1 MHNLLTNINE
11 LLNNTNM
18 KARAGRKPKTK
29 GINVEEL
36 NNWIA
41 DDEKKIAAIKCQALL
56 SLSLGN
62 SVADVCKVFNVTRE
76 SIRVWRN
83 IIQEKGPE
91 GLISQSKRG
100 RKSHLSAELK
110 RDLKKVLAKPPYAI
124 GYKASKWSG
133 KVLCLY
139 LKEQYGVKI
148 AKRTAQLWMKKI

>member
-1 MHNLLTNINE
+1 
-11 LLNNTNM
+11 M
-18 KARAGRKPKTK
+18 KAKAGRKPNTS
-29 GINVEEL
+29 GINAEKL
-36 NNWIA
+36 KKWIG
-41 DDEKKIAAIKCQALL
+41 DDEKKIAAIKCQALI
-56 SLSLGN
+56 SLSSGN

-76 SIRVWRN
+76 SIRIWRN

-100 RKSHLSAELK
+100 RKSNLSAELK

-139 LKEQYGVKI
+139 LEDQYGLKI
-148 AKRTAQLWMKKI
+148 TNRTAQLWMKKI